1 MTKQE
6 TEEHERTRNFY
17 RSWCDSWGTRG
28 RKSAHMRRV
37 KDEDDEAFEDIPRIA
52 MDHFFVTDKD
62 MHNSSQLQHLNKK
75 TDPEMYDA
83 KLRRKL

>member
-1 MTKQE
+1 
-6 TEEHERTRNFY
+6 
-17 RSWCDSWGTRG
+17 
-28 RKSAHMRRV
+28 MRRV

-52 MDHFFVTDKD
+52 TDYFFMTDKD

-83 KLRRKL
+83 KL